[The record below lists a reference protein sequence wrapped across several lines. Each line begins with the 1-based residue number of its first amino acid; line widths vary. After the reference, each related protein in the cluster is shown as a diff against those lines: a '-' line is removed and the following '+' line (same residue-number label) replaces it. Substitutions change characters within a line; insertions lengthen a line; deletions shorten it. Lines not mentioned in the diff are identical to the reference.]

1 MNATEEAIRAV
12 VLDLQEQIAQA
23 QTKIAELEKV
33 NTAYEEQ
40 IIRLTEQVEDLED
53 RLEEGK

>member
-1 MNATEEAIRAV
+1 MNATEEAIKAV
-12 VLDLQEQIAQA
+12 VLDLQEQIAEA
-23 QTKIAELEKV
+23 RNKIAELEKV
-33 NTAYEEQ
+33 NAAYENQ